1 MGERLGGDGG
11 AQGRRRVR
19 PGGARSGLRE
29 ADDHAGP
36 EDAAL
41 ETALAAAVRA
51 GDPGPRGEQQAV
63 AAFRA
68 ARAAD
73 AHRARTRR
81 RDDWRPAA
89 DRRARRPAKLT
100 FGVVFAS
107 LALGGVAVAAIGSA
121 GSSADGAGHGRGA
134 ASPTAAVSGGPG
146 AAAPAPSSGSARPTD
161 RPATAQDTEAHCR
174 AYARVQGH
182 GKALGATAWR
192 RLVAAAGGAD
202 KVAAYCAQQ
211 LTEATAEPSHSSGT
225 AKSGKGAA
233 NSANGSANS
242 ANGTAGDT
250 GASADSQANG
260 GQGNGKNK

>member
-1 MGERLGGDGG
+1 MGERLGGDGVW
-11 AQGRRRVR
+11 GRRRVQ
-19 PGGARSGLRE
+19 PGGAPSDPR
-29 ADDHAGP
+29 DAGD
-36 EDAAL
+36 DAAL

-51 GDPGPRGEQQAV
+51 DDLASQGERQAV

-68 ARAAD
+68 ARASG

-89 DRRARRPAKLT
+89 VRQARRPAKLT

-121 GSSADGAGHGRGA
+121 GSAGEGAGDGRGTTPPSATASHRTVGGA
-134 ASPTAAVSGGPG
+134 ASH
-146 AAAPAPSSGSARPTD
+146 PSSSARPTD

-174 AYARVQGH
+174 AYEHVQGH
-182 GKALGATAWR
+182 GKALAATAWQ

-202 KVAAYCAQQ
+202 KVAAYCSEQ
-211 LTEATAEPSHSSGT
+211 LTRETAKPSHSAG
-225 AKSGKGAA
+225 AGKSGKGA
-233 NSANGSANS
+233 ANS

-250 GASADSQANG
+250 GASGNASANSEANG
-260 GQGNGKNK
+260 GQGNGKNKSATG